1 MKRLKTTIL
10 VVILMV
16 LATFT
21 IGIAVE
27 ANLLKNQQKENSISD
42 QKHIKNIGQSTLFD
56 AKITFYV
63 LTGEGCACTPIPGV
77 SIIATG
83 GEGNDS
89 GITDNEGKCILTLVI
104 NGEYQ
109 VYIDAEGYQKNYFE
123 FNVIDDQTF
132 TFHLF
137 EKKDT
142 SSSSLPL
149 LYHLVRNIIE
159 K

>member
-1 MKRLKTTIL
+1 MKRLKTIIL

-16 LATFT
+16 FVSFT

-42 QKHIKNIGQSTLFD
+42 QKQIENVAQSTLFD
-56 AKITFYV
+56 AKISFYV

-77 SIIATG
+77 SIIAIG

-89 GITDNEGKCILTLVI
+89 GVTDNEGKCILTLVI
-104 NGEYQ
+104 NGEYE
-109 VYIDAEGYQKNYFE
+109 VYIDVEGYQKNYFE

-142 SSSSLPL
+142 SSSTLPL
-149 LYHLVRNIIE
+149 LYRLVGNIIE